1 MSADD
6 QFTGMDGYPCSF
18 AEFLMGAELIAGVG
32 ALPGADAHD
41 ASAIEAIAR
50 AIWDG
55 AQWAKVDA
63 ANRNRPAS
71 QSATDAEFRKLHDLC
86 EKAADH
92 LEKIH
97 EPAVS
102 ALWREGLSAMEM
114 AGQLRAMMEVTRHA
128 FGSAEGRDVK
138 GRQKDIEARGVA
150 MAAGSA
156 YRAITGKRPTI
167 VVNPDSSKEASGPWI
182 DFVRCIFDVLAIAAS
197 APSQARAVADLM
209 RDENVDIDFTKIE
222 GEAGA
227 LLREAFASGLICSS
241 SDVI

>member
-92 LEKIH
+92 LEKMH
-97 EPAVS
+97 EPAVA
-102 ALWREGLSAMEM
+102 ALAREGLSAMEI
-114 AGQLRAMMEVTRHA
+114 AGQLRAMMEVTRRA
-128 FGSAEGRDVK
+128 FGEAEGQGVR

-167 VVNPDSSKEASGPWI
+167 VVNPLDGEASGPWLE
-182 DFVRCIFDVLAIAAS
+182 FVRRIFGTLDIDAS
-197 APSQARAVADLM
+197 ATNQARTVADLM
-209 RDENVDIDFTKIE
+209 RGAN
-222 GEAGA
+222 AGT
-227 LLREAFASGLICSS
+227 E
-241 SDVI
+241 

>member
-167 VVNPDSSKEASGPWI
+167 VVNPLDGEASGPWLE
-182 DFVRCIFDVLAIAAS
+182 FVRRIFGTLDIDAS
-197 APSQARAVADLM
+197 ATNQARTVADLL
-209 RDENVDIDFTKIE
+209 RGAN
-222 GEAGA
+222 AGT
-227 LLREAFASGLICSS
+227 E
-241 SDVI
+241 